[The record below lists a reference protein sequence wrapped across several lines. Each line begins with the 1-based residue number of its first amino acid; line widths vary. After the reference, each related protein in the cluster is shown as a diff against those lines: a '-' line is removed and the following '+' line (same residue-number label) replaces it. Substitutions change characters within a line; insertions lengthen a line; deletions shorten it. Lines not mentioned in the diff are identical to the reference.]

1 MIDVPLSLCSGACMR
16 AFAAGYAAL
25 VCQAMAIASAT
36 QGVLGFLRTA
46 APSASRPAR
55 AALVPHRLQVVPRP
69 DYVSS
74 VATLLTHLSLL
85 RTSSPVGHIRGDMCH
100 FSNLTQMPIVVL
112 NQGKLLTPALTS
124 AGRKT
129 SSRTLTSMSTAESE
143 SPYKP
148 LMHASYV

>member
-1 MIDVPLSLCSGACMR
+1 MR

-85 RTSSPVGHIRGDMCH
+85 RTSSPVGHTRGDICALLPSDADACGCLESGQAAH
-100 FSNLTQMPIVVL
+100 ARLNLCWPEDVEQDADEHV
-112 NQGKLLTPALTS
+112 
-124 AGRKT
+124 
-129 SSRTLTSMSTAESE
+129 
-143 SPYKP
+143 YC
-148 LMHASYV
+148 